1 MGKLRYEVG
10 LGEIVHLLV
19 RNVKNILI
27 FTIAVAFVA
36 GVIGFALPR
45 TYEASAMIVVKSR
58 QSGNTTVTNVQ
69 SNSSGALSGLY
80 DMTINKEQESHD
92 PGYQLNM
99 NARLASMCEGIV
111 TSDVILQPI
120 IDEIGIDVKYN
131 ELKDKVTV
139 NAVGDTQFVQ
149 IAVEQ
154 SKPDQAEKICSKIV
168 EQAPEVLQSALE
180 AESVEVFSP
189 VRIDG
194 SSRFPV
200 AVQFAVFGAV
210 LAFLLR
216 VTMVVFSY
224 LKDDRI
230 RTSMD
235 ISRYV
240 GVKVLGVI
248 PATEKGSK
256 NV

>member
-1 MGKLRYEVG
+1 M
-10 LGEIVHLLV
+10 
-19 RNVKNILI
+19 
-27 FTIAVAFVA
+27 
-36 GVIGFALPR
+36 
-45 TYEASAMIVVKSR
+45 
-58 QSGNTTVTNVQ
+58 
-69 SNSSGALSGLY
+69 
-80 DMTINKEQESHD
+80 
-92 PGYQLNM
+92 
-99 NARLASMCEGIV
+99 
-111 TSDVILQPI
+111 
-120 IDEIGIDVKYN
+120 
-131 ELKDKVTV
+131 
-139 NAVGDTQFVQ
+139 GDTQFVK

>member
-45 TYEASAMIVVKSR
+45 TYEASAMIVVS
-58 QSGNTTVTNVQ
+58 NTTVTNVQ

-139 NAVGDTQFVQ
+139 NAVGDTQFVK

-154 SKPDQAEKICSKIV
+154 SKPDQAEKICGKIV

-248 PATEKGSK
+248 PATEKESK

>member
-1 MGKLRYEVG
+1 
-10 LGEIVHLLV
+10 
-19 RNVKNILI
+19 
-27 FTIAVAFVA
+27 
-36 GVIGFALPR
+36 
-45 TYEASAMIVVKSR
+45 MIVVKSR

-120 IDEIGIDVKYN
+120 IDVKYN

-139 NAVGDTQFVQ
+139 NAVGDTQFVK

>member
-19 RNVKNILI
+19 RNVKNIFI
-27 FTIAVAFVA
+27 VTIAVAFAA

-58 QSGNTTVTNVQ
+58 QSSNTTVTNVQ
-69 SNSSGALSGLY
+69 SDSSGALSGLY
-80 DMTINKEQESHD
+80 DMTINKEQESND
-92 PGYQLNM
+92 PGYQLSM
-99 NARLASMCEGIV
+99 NARLASMCEVVV
-111 TSDVILQPI
+111 TSDAILQPI
-120 IDEIGIDVKYN
+120 IDEMGMSVKYK

-139 NAVGDTQFVQ
+139 NAEKDTQFVK
-149 IAVEQ
+149 ITVEQ
-154 SKPDQAEKICSKIV
+154 SKPDQAEEICSKIV
-168 EQAPEVLQSALE
+168 EQAPEALKSALE

-189 VRIDG
+189 VRVDR
-194 SSRFPV
+194 SSRFSV

-216 VTMVVFSY
+216 VTMVVFAY
-224 LKDDRI
+224 LRDDRI
-230 RTSMD
+230 RTSAD

-248 PATEKGSK
+248 PATGERK
-256 NV
+256 

>member
-58 QSGNTTVTNVQ
+58 QSSNTTVTNEQ
-69 SNSSGALSGLY
+69 SNSSGTLSGLY
-80 DMTINKEQESHD
+80 D
-92 PGYQLNM
+92 M

-139 NAVGDTQFVQ
+139 NAVGDTQFVK

-154 SKPDQAEKICSKIV
+154 SKPDQAEKICGKIV